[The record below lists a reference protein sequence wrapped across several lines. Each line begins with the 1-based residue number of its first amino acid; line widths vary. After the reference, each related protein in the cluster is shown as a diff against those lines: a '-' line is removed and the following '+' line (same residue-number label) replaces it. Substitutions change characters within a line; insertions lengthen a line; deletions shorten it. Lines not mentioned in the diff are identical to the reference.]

1 MNRRDFVI
9 TSTTAAA
16 SLVLAGTVMAQPQK
30 QPAKPNAKPNAAP
43 AGPTFFDWKPLVP
56 GVMVAVGQGGN
67 TTLIDGPEIR
77 YLIDTKNSP
86 WGKTVRREAE
96 SHAKAASKLVVINT
110 HHHADHT
117 GGNHAFTKDCE
128 VLAHEKALPRIPG
141 NMARYVSQIKEAVGN
156 FPKGPGPAIEKA
168 RADWTEV
175 YENVTKLEAKDFTP
189 TKAIRDTHDF
199 NTAGGAKLAAHQFGP
214 GHTDNDLVLHLPDLN
229 VVVMGDLLFRKLHP
243 FIDQNGGGTIEG
255 WIAALKK
262 AQELCDKSTKLIPG
276 HGELC
281 GPEGIKDQ
289 IEYFEKS
296 RDAVA
301 KALKAGR
308 DRKDILTMKVP
319 FPGYANEDRQEM
331 TMRQLYLELKDKK

>member
-9 TSTTAAA
+9 TSTTVAAG
-16 SLVLAGTVMAQPQK
+16 LVLAGTVMAQPQK
-30 QPAKPNAKPNAAP
+30 QPARPGSKGADTPS
-43 AGPTFFDWKPLVP
+43 PTFFDWKPLVP
-56 GVMVAVGQGGN
+56 LVMVAMGQGGN
-67 TTLIDGPEIR
+67 TTFIQGKEVR

-86 WGKTVRREAE
+86 WGKTLRREAP
-96 SHAKAASKLVVINT
+96 AGASKLVVINT

-128 VLAHEKALPRIPG
+128 VFAHGKALPRIPG

-156 FPKGPGPAIEKA
+156 FPKGPGAAIEKA

-189 TKAIRDTHDF
+189 TKAIKDTHGF
-199 NTAGGAKLAAHQFGP
+199 AVPGGANLSAHHYGP
-214 GHTDNDLVLHLPDLN
+214 GHTDNDIVLHLPDRN
-229 VVVMGDLLFRKLHP
+229 VLVMGDLLFRKLHP
-243 FIDQNGGGTIEG
+243 FIDQDGGGTIEG

-281 GPEGIKDQ
+281 GPEGIKEQ

-331 TMRQLYLELKDKK
+331 TMRQLFLELKDKK